1 MKMEIWDERG
11 DTYKES
17 RGAHLKGLLP
27 SRSKNYSLQR
37 KYRRHIHTKIS
48 KMPRL
53 PTRKLG
59 RYGPEVVA
67 QGFGTMGLSAFYG
80 STESDEE
87 RFKVLDRAYEL
98 GQTNWD
104 TADMYAD
111 SEDLLGK
118 WFKRTGKRDQ
128 IFLASKFAF
137 KANADGTRTCDTSP
151 EYVKAAC
158 AKSLQRLGVQTIDLY
173 YCHRV
178 DKKTPIEKTVEAMA
192 ELKRE
197 GKIRYLGLSE
207 VSPKTIRRAE
217 KIHHIDAVQVE
228 YSPFS
233 LDIEQNEV
241 LKTCRQLGIAIVAY
255 SPLGRGFLTGQ
266 IKSRADFEPS
276 DFRLN
281 APRFSQE
288 NFPKNLVLVKELAK
302 IASEKGV
309 TPGQLSLAWLAAQ
322 GDDIIPIPGTKKI
335 KYLEENMEALHVQ
348 LSRQEEREIRT
359 AIEKVQIGGARYPES
374 MNGYLFG
381 DTPELR

>member
-1 MKMEIWDERG
+1 
-11 DTYKES
+11 
-17 RGAHLKGLLP
+17 
-27 SRSKNYSLQR
+27 
-37 KYRRHIHTKIS
+37 
-48 KMPRL
+48 MPRL

-59 RYGPEVVA
+59 KYGPEVVA

-137 KANADGTRTCDTSP
+137 KTNADGTRTCDTSP

-178 DKKTPIEKTVEAMA
+178 DQKTPIEKTVEAMA

-217 KIHHIDAVQVE
+217 KVHHIDAVQVE

-266 IKSRADFEPS
+266 IKSRADFEPN
-276 DFRLN
+276 DFRLS

-288 NFPKNLVLVKELAK
+288 NFPKNLVLVKELTK

-374 MNGYLFG
+374 MMGFAFG